1 MLLPLFL
8 LLPNAAQRIEIFWRW
23 VMRAYDGGGGGKQV
37 RGQFV
42 AIKGATYGEINGRIF
57 GAQPTLVHKVSAVRL
72 IRPYICVGGTF
83 RVCDEQKQDITAL
96 DGFPQRGSSVG
107 AVLGARGDVD
117 CVKNPCAVCPP
128 SGSQP
133 FDHDYSER
141 LVNGG

>member
-1 MLLPLFL
+1 M
-8 LLPNAAQRIEIFWRW
+8 
-23 VMRAYDGGGGGKQV
+23 MGGGGGKQV

-107 AVLGARGDVD
+107 AVLA
-117 CVKNPCAVCPP
+117 
-128 SGSQP
+128 
-133 FDHDYSER
+133 
-141 LVNGG
+141 LVVTLIASRVPAPNIPLAAPNHLIMITANVW